1 MRKMDNKIKK
11 KYQRPKVTQISLDAK
26 TAVLAVCKI
35 DGKFGPGKSGCK
47 NHLGNWCN
55 QAGS

>member
-1 MRKMDNKIKK
+1 MRQMGNKIKK
-11 KYQRPKVTQISLDAK
+11 KYQKPTITKIDLDAK
-26 TAVLAVCKI
+26 TAVLAVCKT

-47 NHLGNWCN
+47 NIMENWCN

>member
-1 MRKMDNKIKK
+1 MDSKIKK
-11 KYQRPKVTQISLDAK
+11 KYQRPTITKIDLDAK

-47 NHLGNWCN
+47 NIMENPCN
-55 QAGS
+55 QIGS